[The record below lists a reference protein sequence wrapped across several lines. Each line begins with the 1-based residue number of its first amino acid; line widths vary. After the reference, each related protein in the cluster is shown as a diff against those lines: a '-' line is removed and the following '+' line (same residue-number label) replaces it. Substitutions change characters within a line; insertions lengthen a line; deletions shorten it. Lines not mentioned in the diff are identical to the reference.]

1 MTVAARRAGPPRRG
15 GAMTVA
21 GASRP
26 RLYLKLG
33 RVSNLPTVWTNV
45 AAGIALGGGSFE
57 RGAPLR
63 LGVALSLFYVGGMFL
78 NDAFDRAI
86 DARERPERPIP
97 SGQIAAKEVF
107 VVGFGLLATGLI
119 GVMTTAASLGASAIQ
134 AGLPGAVLAGLV
146 LLYDAWHKK
155 NPFSPVVMGLCR
167 SGVYVTAGLAAGGVP
182 SHGLVTGAL
191 AGGAYVV
198 GLTFVA
204 RQENRKSFRA
214 GATLALLASP
224 ALLAVAHPTR
234 GVVVWVALA
243 LAVLWAAAA
252 VAPLFRSGPVDVPRS
267 VVRLIAGISLVDG
280 LLLAMAG
287 EPALALAGI
296 IGLVATLALQRWVR
310 GT

>member
-1 MTVAARRAGPPRRG
+1 VTAG
-15 GAMTVA
+15 A
-21 GASRP
+21 ASRP

-57 RGAPLR
+57 RGAPIR

-78 NDAFDRAI
+78 NDAYDRAI

-97 SGQIAAKEVF
+97 SGQIDAKEVF
-107 VVGFGLLATGLI
+107 AVGFGLIAAGLAGVVMVAANMGASVAQATGS
-119 GVMTTAASLGASAIQ
+119 GV
-134 AGLPGAVLAGLV
+134 VLAALI
-146 LLYDAWHKK
+146 LLYDAWHKQ

-167 SGVYVTAGLAAGGVP
+167 SAVYVTAGLAAGGVP

-214 GATLALLASP
+214 GATLLLLASP

-234 GVVVWVALA
+234 GMVVWVALA
-243 LAVLWAAAA
+243 LAVAWAVAA
-252 VAPLFRSGPVDVPRS
+252 VVPLFRRGPVNVPRS

-287 EPALALAGI
+287 EPGLAVLGVL
-296 IGLVATLALQRWVR
+296 GLGATLVLQRWVR

>member
-1 MTVAARRAGPPRRG
+1 MTAVA
-15 GAMTVA
+15 V
-21 GASRP
+21 SRP

-45 AAGIALGGGSFE
+45 AAGIALAGGSFE
-57 RGAPLR
+57 RASALR

-97 SGQIAAKEVF
+97 SGQIGATEVF
-107 VVGFGLLATGLI
+107 AVGFGLLAAGLA
-119 GVMTTAASLGASAIQ
+119 GAAVVAADLGASVAPVVLSGV
-134 AGLPGAVLAGLV
+134 ALAVFI
-146 LLYDAWHKK
+146 LLYDSWHKQ
-155 NPFSPVVMGLCR
+155 NPLSPVVMGLCR
-167 SGVYVTAGLAAGGVP
+167 SAVYVTAGLAAGGIP

-191 AGGAYVV
+191 SGGAYVV

-214 GATLALLASP
+214 GATLLLLASP
-224 ALLAVAHPTR
+224 ALLAIAHPTR
-234 GVVVWVALA
+234 GVVVWIALVVAVA
-243 LAVLWAAAA
+243 WAVAA
-252 VAPLFRSGPVDVPRS
+252 VAPLFRSGPVNVPRS

-287 EPALALAGI
+287 EPTLAALGAV
-296 IGLVATLALQRWVR
+296 GLVATLTLQRWVR

>member
-1 MTVAARRAGPPRRG
+1 MNAVA
-15 GAMTVA
+15 TT
-21 GASRP
+21 RP

-45 AAGIALGGGSFE
+45 VAGVALAGGSFD
-57 RGAPLR
+57 R
-63 LGVALSLFYVGGMFL
+63 LAGIRLAVALSLFYVGGMFL
-78 NDAFDRAI
+78 NDAFDREI

-97 SGQIAAKEVF
+97 SGQIDVKEVLTVGF
-107 VVGFGLLATGLI
+107 TLLVVGVGAVALI
-119 GVMTTAASLGASAIQ
+119 ASTVGASPIEA
-134 AGLPGAVLAGLV
+134 ALSGAVLGGLI
-146 LLYDAWHKK
+146 LLYDTWHKQ
-155 NPFSPVVMGLCR
+155 NPFSPIVMGLCR
-167 SGVYVTAGLAAGGVP
+167 SGVYVTAGLAANGVL
-182 SHGLVTGAL
+182 SHGLITGAL

-224 ALLAVAHPTR
+224 AILAAAHPSR
-234 GVVVWVALA
+234 GVVAFVALA
-243 LAVLWAAAA
+243 AAVVWAALAV
-252 VAPLFRSGPVDVPRS
+252 VPLFRKGPVNVGQS

-287 EPALALAGI
+287 RPELAALGAV
-296 IGLVATLALQRWVR
+296 GLGTTLVLQRWVR

>member
-1 MTVAARRAGPPRRG
+1 VTAA
-15 GAMTVA
+15 VV
-21 GASRP
+21 SRP

-45 AAGIALGGGSFE
+45 TAGIALGGGSFE
-57 RGAPLR
+57 RASALR

-97 SGQIAAKEVF
+97 SGQIGATEVF
-107 VVGFGLLATGLI
+107 AVGFGLLAAGLA
-119 GVMTTAASLGASAIQ
+119 GVALIAADLGASVVQ
-134 AGLPGAVLAGLV
+134 VLLSGAALSAFI
-146 LLYDAWHKK
+146 LLYDSWHKQ

-167 SGVYVTAGLAAGGVP
+167 SAVYFTAGLAAGGVP
-182 SHGLVTGAL
+182 SHGLITGAL

-214 GATLALLASP
+214 GATLLLLASP
-224 ALLAVAHPTR
+224 ALLAIAHPTR
-234 GVVVWVALA
+234 GIVVWVALA
-243 LAVLWAAAA
+243 IAVAWAAVA
-252 VAPLFRSGPVDVPRS
+252 VAPLFRSGPVNVPRS

-287 EPALALAGI
+287 EPALAALGVA
-296 IGLVATLALQRWVR
+296 GLVATLTLQRWVR

>member
-1 MTVAARRAGPPRRG
+1 MTATAA
-15 GAMTVA
+15 T
-21 GASRP
+21 RP

-45 AAGIALGGGSFE
+45 TAGIALAGGSFE
-57 RGAPLR
+57 HGTALF

-78 NDAFDRAI
+78 NDAFDRGI

-97 SGQIAAKEVF
+97 SGQIDAAEVF
-107 VVGFGLLATGLI
+107 AVGF
-119 GVMTTAASLGASAIQ
+119 AAMI
-134 AGLPGAVLAGLV
+134 AGLAGVALVVLRHPDAPWSAVLAGVV
-146 LLYDAWHKK
+146 LGGLIVLYDAWHKQ
-155 NPFSPVVMGLCR
+155 NPWSPVVMGLCR
-167 SGVYVTAGLAAGGVP
+167 SAVYVTAGLAANGVP
-182 SHGLVTGAL
+182 SHGLISGAL

-224 ALLAVAHPTR
+224 ALLAVAHPSR
-234 GVVVWVALA
+234 GVVVWVALG
-243 LAVLWAAAA
+243 LAVAWAAAA
-252 VAPLFRSGPVDVPRS
+252 VVPLFRKGPVNVPRS

-287 EPALALAGI
+287 EPELALLGVV
-296 IGLVATLALQRWVR
+296 GLVATLTLQQWVR